1 MARRRCARHLT
12 TAAVVGCIP
21 IPRRWEVGLFNEV
34 TSKETEAAHF
44 QRKLAGI
51 AELALIEQL
60 RAAEKAKEAEIYYV
74 QGLYRQVHR
83 RYRRKRQW
91 KRQQEELRVSQ

>member
-1 MARRRCARHLT
+1 MARHRCARHLT

-44 QRKLAGI
+44 QSKR
-51 AELALIEQL
+51 ELIEEL
-60 RAAEKAKEAEIYYV
+60 SAEKAKEAEVFTCKNLPPRI
-74 QGLYRQVHR
+74 R
-83 RYRRKRQW
+83 R
-91 KRQQEELRVSQ
+91 QEELRFLQ